1 MSDKKYRKI
10 MTFLI
15 IMVFIG
21 IGLVIF
27 GLVGMVFELYAM
39 IEDLQPTKEPK
50 IQPIP
55 PVEEKPDY
63 KYIKEGAI
71 YEVI

>member
-1 MSDKKYRKI
+1 MKRK
-10 MTFLI
+10 TYKRL
-15 IMVFIG
+15 MVFLCAMLSVG

-27 GLVGMVFELYAM
+27 GLVGMVVELYA
-39 IEDLQPTKEPK
+39 IVEDLQPTKPSK

-63 KYIKEGAI
+63 KYLN
-71 YEVI
+71 EVV

>member
-1 MSDKKYRKI
+1 MSNKKYKKLMI
-10 MTFLI
+10 FLI
-15 IMVFIG
+15 VILCVG

-27 GLVGMVFELYAM
+27 GLVGMVFELYAT

-63 KYIKEGAI
+63 IYLKERAI
-71 YEVI
+71 YEII